1 MRRVSR
7 VKGILAGLVVT
18 GIAVTACSS
27 SKSSSTSSPSAATS
41 ASSSSSASSSAPA
54 ASGSAPTSSA
64 ASSASASSA
73 PAAGAYIQANTDPG
87 TGTPVVGGTLHMLG
101 TGDVDYMDPDISYY
115 SVGYMALR
123 LWSRQLFTYPATV
136 GHVTDAVPD
145 LATNIPTTAN
155 GEISADGLTYKITIK
170 TGAMWN
176 TTPARQVTAADFVRG
191 VKRDCNPTQPFGGLP
206 DYETLIAGMQTFCDG
221 FGKVSATDA
230 AAQAAYINATPLTGV
245 VVDPS
250 NPQTVDITLVH
261 PATYFLDMLTL
272 TSFSPAPV
280 EQLQYLPASATAA
293 QHTISDGPYEVTKYN
308 PAHEIDF
315 ARNPAWQASSDTVRK
330 AYVDNVVITETNDQT
345 AVQQQ
350 LQANTS
356 AADMEFDSFPPVASI
371 AGLIASKDPNFN
383 LGPSYGTNPY
393 IVFDTVSPNNSGAL
407 GKVAVRQAISEAIN
421 RANLIQ
427 DDNGPSVS
435 PPLTHVLPPGI
446 DGSTNIDLY
455 PNDTTKAKA
464 DLAAAGYPNG
474 LTLKFLYRPSS
485 SLSVKIFT
493 TLQQDLSA
501 AGIKISGVG
510 VPSADFYTKYL
521 EVPSVAKAGTW
532 DLSLAGWGPDWYGN
546 AATSFFAPLF
556 DGAPS
561 YPPTGSNFGFYN
573 DPAANTLIDQA
584 TKAQTLDAS
593 NALWAQA
600 DKQVMEDAAFF
611 PITADLQPDYHA
623 THTHN
628 DIYIPALQQFDPANV
643 WLSKS

>member
-1 MRRVSR
+1 MRKLRR
-7 VKGILAGLVVT
+7 INGIVAGFVVT

-27 SKSSSTSSPSAATS
+27 GKSSGTSSPSAATS
-41 ASSSSSASSSAPA
+41 ASSSSSASPSSASSSAP
-54 ASGSAPTSSA
+54 SVSPVI
-64 ASSASASSA
+64 SASASS
-73 PAAGAYIQANTDPG
+73 PAVAGAYVQSNTDPG
-87 TGTPVVGGTLHMLG
+87 SGTPQVGGTLNMLG
-101 TGDVDYMDPDISYY
+101 SGDVDYMDPDISYY
-115 SVGYMALR
+115 SIGYMALR
-123 LWSRQLFTYPATV
+123 LWSRQLFTFPAVV

-206 DYETLIAGMQTFCDG
+206 DYETLIAGMQAFCDG

-315 ARNPAWQASSDTVRK
+315 ARNPAWQASSDTIRK

-356 AADMEFDSFPPVASI
+356 AADMEFDSFPPVA
-371 AGLIASKDPNFN
+371 
-383 LGPSYGTNPY
+383 
-393 IVFDTVSPNNSGAL
+393 TVP
-407 GKVAVRQAISEAIN
+407 R
-421 RANLIQ
+421 
-427 DDNGPSVS
+427 
-435 PPLTHVLPPGI
+435 
-446 DGSTNIDLY
+446 
-455 PNDTTKAKA
+455 
-464 DLAAAGYPNG
+464 
-474 LTLKFLYRPSS
+474 
-485 SLSVKIFT
+485 
-493 TLQQDLSA
+493 
-501 AGIKISGVG
+501 
-510 VPSADFYTKYL
+510 
-521 EVPSVAKAGTW
+521 
-532 DLSLAGWGPDWYGN
+532 
-546 AATSFFAPLF
+546 
-556 DGAPS
+556 
-561 YPPTGSNFGFYN
+561 
-573 DPAANTLIDQA
+573 
-584 TKAQTLDAS
+584 
-593 NALWAQA
+593 
-600 DKQVMEDAAFF
+600 
-611 PITADLQPDYHA
+611 
-623 THTHN
+623 
-628 DIYIPALQQFDPANV
+628 
-643 WLSKS
+643 

>member
-7 VKGILAGLVVT
+7 VKGILAGL
-18 GIAVTACSS
+18 AVAGLAITACSS
-27 SKSSSTSSPSAATS
+27 SKSSSTASTS
-41 ASSSSSASSSAPA
+41 ASASASAASSSAPA
-54 ASGSAPTSSA
+54 TAGSSA
-64 ASSASASSA
+64 ASSPPASSSA
-73 PAAGAYIQANTDPG
+73 PAAGAYIQPNINN

-101 TGDVDYMDPDISYY
+101 TGDVDYMDPNISYY
-115 SVGYMALR
+115 SVGYIALR
-123 LWSRQLFTYPATV
+123 LWSRQLFTYPAVV

-145 LATNIPTTAN
+145 LATTIPTVAN
-155 GEISADGLTYKITIK
+155 GGISADGLTYKITIK

-176 TTPARQVTAADFVRG
+176 TTPARQVTAADVVRG
-191 VKRDCNPTQPFGGLP
+191 VQRTCNPTQPFGGLP
-206 DYETLIAGMQTFCDG
+206 DFESLIAGMTTFCTG
-221 FGKVSATDA
+221 FGKVSTTDA
-230 AAQAAYINATPLTGV
+230 AAQAAYMSANSISGV
-245 VVDPS
+245 TVDPS
-250 NPQTVDITLVH
+250 NPLTVDFTLAQ

-272 TSFSPAPV
+272 PAFSPAPV

-293 QHTISDGPYEVTKYN
+293 QHTISDGPYEITKYN
-308 PAHEIDF
+308 PAHEIDM

-345 AVQQQ
+345 AVQQE
-350 LQANTS
+350 LAANTS

-371 AGLIASKDPNFN
+371 AGLISSKDPNFN

-393 IVFDTVSPNNSGAL
+393 VVFDTVSPNNSGAL
-407 GKVAVRQAISEAIN
+407 GKVAVRQAISEAIS

-427 DDNGPSVS
+427 DDNGPAVS

-455 PNDTTKAKA
+455 PYDAAKAKS

-485 SLSVKIFT
+485 SLSTKIFT
-493 TLQQDLSA
+493 TLQQDLSL
-501 AGIKISGVG
+501 AGIKITGVG

-546 AATSFFAPLF
+546 AALSFFAPLF
-556 DGAPS
+556 DGAS
-561 YPPTGSNFGFYN
+561 AYPPIGSNFGFYEN
-573 DPAANTLIDQA
+573 PATDALISQASKATTIDQ
-584 TKAQTLDAS
+584 S

-600 DKQVMEDAAFF
+600 DKQVMQDAAIF
-611 PITADLQPDYHA
+611 PITADNQPDYHA
-623 THTHN
+623 SHTHN
-628 DIYIPALQQFDPANV
+628 DVYIPAFQQFDPANV